1 MILNRTGPHKQEL
14 RDRLSIL
21 TKRINALSSAIDCF
35 VAAGCPQDDI
45 DTLKEIQDELKTE
58 ADIILARLK
67 I

>member
-1 MILNRTGPHKQEL
+1 MHEREPDKQEL
-14 RDRLSIL
+14 KDKLSIL

-67 I
+67 S

>member
-1 MILNRTGPHKQEL
+1 MHEREPDKQEL

-35 VAAGCPQDDI
+35 AAAGCPQDDI

-67 I
+67 S